1 MLIVGAALLVILIAV
16 VLSVQG
22 NNMPMDREVIHRIR
36 RIAEDRHREQLLP
49 FD

>member
-1 MLIVGAALLVILIAV
+1 MLIAV
-16 VLSVQG
+16 PSLLVLLIAIALSLRSDDL
-22 NNMPMDREVIHRIR
+22 PMDRDVIQRIR

>member
-1 MLIVGAALLVILIAV
+1 MLIVGASLVVILIAV
-16 VLSVQG
+16 ILSVQG
-22 NNMPMDREVIHRIR
+22 EKLPMDRDVIHRIR